1 MLRFLTAGESHGKGL
16 VVIIDGV
23 PSNIPLKQ
31 EDFDSYL
38 AERQKGYG
46 RGGRQKIETDRAE
59 IISGIRFGK
68 TTGAPVS
75 VFIKNRDFEN
85 WAAKMDAWQR
95 PAGLEE
101 LNIPRPGHA
110 DLSGGIRYNH
120 KDFRNVLERAS
131 ARETAAR
138 IIAGALAV
146 KFLKMFDVE
155 VFGFVDAI
163 AGVAAQYS
171 EGAPVKE
178 LKKLAAQADAASQTC
193 LRFPD
198 KNSVSNVKAAID
210 MAVKEGDTLGGVLK
224 IITSELPAGL
234 GDYTQWDKKL
244 DARLAMALMSLQA
257 VKGVEIGAGFAYAS
271 ATGSAMHD
279 EIFYSAKGGYYRKTN
294 NSGGIEGGMTNGN
307 QLEIKAALK
316 PISTVLK
323 GLKSVNVKN
332 KKAVKTVYERSD
344 VCAVPAASLIA
355 ETIVAFELAKA
366 FQEKFGSG
374 DMDYI
379 LSNYENYR
387 KYLKKYRG

>member
-16 VVIIDGV
+16 TVIIDGV
-23 PSNIPLKQ
+23 PSNIKLTPD
-31 EDFDSYL
+31 DFDNYL

-68 TTGAPVS
+68 TTGAPIS
-75 VFIKNRDFEN
+75 VFIKNKDFEN
-85 WAAKMDAWQR
+85 WAQKMDAWQR
-95 PAGLEE
+95 PSSLEE

-138 IIAGALAV
+138 IITGALAV
-146 KFLKMFDVE
+146 KFLKLFDVE
-155 VFGFVDAI
+155 VFGFTDAI
-163 AGVAAQYS
+163 AGVAAQYPKQS
-171 EGAPVKE
+171 SIKDI
-178 LKKLAAQADAASQTC
+178 KKLAAEADAASGAQ

-198 KNSVSNVKAAID
+198 KNNSSNVKAVID

-224 IITSELPAGL
+224 IITSKLPPGL

-244 DARLAMALMSLQA
+244 DAKLAMALMSLQA
-257 VKGVEIGAGFAYAS
+257 VKGVEIGAGFAYAA
-271 ATGSAMHD
+271 ATGSSMHD
-279 EIFYSAKGGYYRKTN
+279 EIFYSKKDGYYRKTN
-294 NSGGIEGGMTNGN
+294 NSGGIEGGMTNGGP
-307 QLEIKAALK
+307 LEIKAALK

-344 VCAVPAASLIA
+344 VCAVPAAALIA
-355 ETIVAFELAKA
+355 ETIVAAELMKA

-374 DMDYI
+374 DIDYI
-379 LSNYENYR
+379 LSNYDNYK
-387 KYLKKYRG
+387 KYVKKYRV

>member
-16 VVIIDGV
+16 TVIIDGV
-23 PSNIPLKQ
+23 PSNIKLSPD
-31 EDFDSYL
+31 DFDCYL

-68 TTGAPVS
+68 TTGAPIS
-75 VFIKNRDFEN
+75 VFIKNKDFEN
-85 WAAKMDAWQR
+85 WAQKMDAWQR
-95 PAGLEE
+95 PSSLEE

-138 IIAGALAV
+138 VITGALAV
-146 KFLKMFDVE
+146 KFLKLFGVE
-155 VFGFVDAI
+155 VFGFTDAI
-163 AGVAAQYS
+163 AGVAAQYPKQAS
-171 EGAPVKE
+171 IKDI
-178 LKKLAAQADAASQTC
+178 KKLAEEADAASQAQ

-198 KNSVSNVKAAID
+198 KNNSSNVKAAID

-224 IITSELPAGL
+224 IITSKLPPGL
-234 GDYTQWDKKL
+234 GDYTQWDRKL
-244 DARLAMALMSLQA
+244 DAKLAMALMSLQA
-257 VKGVEIGAGFAYAS
+257 VKGVEIGAGFAYAA
-271 ATGSAMHD
+271 ATGSSMHD
-279 EIFYSAKGGYYRKTN
+279 EIFYSKKDGYYRKTN

-307 QLEIKAALK
+307 PVEIKAALK

-344 VCAVPAASLIA
+344 VCAVPAAALIA
-355 ETIVAFELAKA
+355 ETIVAAELMKA

-374 DMDYI
+374 DIDYI
-379 LSNYENYR
+379 LSNYENYK
-387 KYLKKYRG
+387 KYVKKYRV

>member
-16 VVIIDGV
+16 TVIIDGV
-23 PSNIPLKQ
+23 PSNIKLTPD
-31 EDFDSYL
+31 DFDNYL

-75 VFIKNRDFEN
+75 VFIKNKDFEN
-85 WAAKMDAWQR
+85 WAQKMDAWQR
-95 PAGLEE
+95 PSSLEE

-138 IIAGALAV
+138 IITGALAV
-146 KFLKMFDVE
+146 KFLKMFNVE
-155 VFGFVDAI
+155 VFGFTDAI
-163 AGVAAQYS
+163 AGVSAQYPKQS
-171 EGAPVKE
+171 SIKDI
-178 LKKLAAQADAASQTC
+178 KKLAAEADAASQAQ

-198 KNSVSNVKAAID
+198 KNNSSNVKAAID

-224 IITSELPAGL
+224 IITSKLPPGL

-244 DARLAMALMSLQA
+244 DAKLAMALMSLQA
-257 VKGVEIGAGFAYAS
+257 VKGVEIGAGFAYAA
-271 ATGSAMHD
+271 ATGSSMHD
-279 EIFYSAKGGYYRKTN
+279 EIFYSKKDGYYRKTN
-294 NSGGIEGGMTNGN
+294 NSGGIEGGMTNGSP
-307 QLEIKAALK
+307 LEIKAALK

-344 VCAVPAASLIA
+344 VCAVPAAALIA
-355 ETIVAFELAKA
+355 ETIVAAELMKA

-374 DMDYI
+374 DIDYI
-379 LSNYENYR
+379 LSNYENYK
-387 KYLKKYRG
+387 KYVKKYRV